1 VGTEQT
7 AVTTT
12 QSLLS
17 LAVEAVNRSA
27 EIVRT
32 SEPGTLTAKGDR
44 DMASEVDLRIERET
58 HEFLATSAPDIGF
71 LGEENGHNG
80 SRDRY
85 WALDPVDGTANYVRD
100 IPLCAVSL
108 ALVDHGHPVVGAIR
122 LPFLGQLYTAE
133 HGRGAYEDG
142 RRLQVSATTALRDA
156 IVAIGDYAVG
166 SGADS
171 KNRARLTLTRY
182 LAEQAQRVRMLG
194 TAAIDLAWV
203 AAGKL
208 DASLTL
214 SNKPWD
220 MAAGALLV
228 QEAGGRVVDRDG
240 TDYSASSAATI
251 ATTPALTTELLALLA
266 HAEDRPAPA
275 L

>member
-1 VGTEQT
+1 VGTEQ
-7 AVTTT
+7 ASVTTT

-17 LAVEAVNRSA
+17 LAVEVVRRSA
-27 EIVRT
+27 DAVRT
-32 SEPGTLTAKGDR
+32 SRPGTITAKGDR
-44 DMASEVDLRIERET
+44 DMASEVDLRVERDARA
-58 HEFLATSAPDIGF
+58 FLRAAAPEVGF
-71 LGEENGHNG
+71 LGEEDGHEG
-80 SRDRY
+80 SRERY

-108 ALVDHGHPVVGAIR
+108 ALIDHGRPVVAVVSV
-122 LPFLGQLYTAE
+122 PFLGQLYTAE
-133 HGRGAYEDG
+133 VGAGAWEAGRQL
-142 RRLQVSATTALRDA
+142 RVSGTAELHDA
-156 IVAIGDYAVG
+156 IVAIGDYAI
-166 SGADS
+166 GANAAR
-171 KNRARLTLTRY
+171 KNRVRIALTAH

-228 QEAGGRVVDRDG
+228 QEAGGRVIDRDG
-240 TDYSASSAATI
+240 TDYTTRSTATLAA
-251 ATTPALTTELLALLA
+251 TPALADQLRALLTDIETTA
-266 HAEDRPAPA
+266 AP
-275 L
+275 

>member
-1 VGTEQT
+1 MTS
-7 AVTTT
+7 A

-17 LAVEAVNRSA
+17 LAVDVVNRAS

-32 SEPGTLTAKGDR
+32 SQPGALTSKGDR
-44 DMASEVDLRIERET
+44 DMASEVDLRVERET
-58 HEFLATSAPDIGF
+58 REFLRSSAPEIGF
-71 LGEENGHNG
+71 LGEEDGHDGDRN
-80 SRDRY
+80 RY
-85 WALDPVDGTANYVRD
+85 WVLDPVDGTANFVRD

-108 ALVDHGHPVVGAIR
+108 ALVDSGVPVVGVIR

-133 HGRGAYEDG
+133 RGAGAYEDD
-142 RRLQVSATTALRDA
+142 RRLHVSTTAELRDS

-166 SGADS
+166 ENAAD
-171 KNRARLTLTRY
+171 KNRARFTLTRQ
-182 LAEQAQRVRMLG
+182 LADRAQRVRMLG
-194 TAAIDLAWV
+194 AAAVDLAWV
-203 AAGKL
+203 AEGKL

-240 TDYSASSAATI
+240 ADYSVGAAVTV
-251 ATTPALTTELLALLA
+251 AATPALAEELLELLNE
-266 HAEDRPAPA
+266 AEFPAEGRGDGP
-275 L
+275 

>member
-1 VGTEQT
+1 M
-7 AVTTT
+7 TTT

-17 LAVEAVNRSA
+17 LAIEAVNRSA

-32 SEPGTLTAKGDR
+32 SQPGALTAKGDR

-58 HEFLATSAPDIGF
+58 RDFLATAAPDIGF

-80 SRDRY
+80 NRDRY
-85 WALDPVDGTANYVRD
+85 WALDPVDGTANYVRG

-108 ALVDHGHPVVGAIR
+108 ALVDHDHPVVGAIR
-122 LPFLGQLYTAE
+122 LPFLSQLYTAE
-133 HGRGAYEDG
+133 HGQGAYEDG
-142 RRLQVSATTALRDA
+142 RRLQASATTELLDA

-166 SGADS
+166 DDADD
-171 KNRARLTLTRY
+171 KNRTRLTLTRY
-182 LAEQAQRVRMLG
+182 LAERAQRVRMLG

-251 ATTPALTTELLALLA
+251 AATPALTAELLALLA
-266 HAEDRPAPA
+266 RSEDRPAPA